1 MASPCLRLTPA
12 ITLSASLSRDT
23 RTGKA
28 LNMKK
33 FISLAAVSALVVG
46 ASVTVAPSAFAACTG
61 NPAIYF
67 QGALTGP
74 YQETGINEANG
85 VILAIDKYN
94 ASNPKVKVE
103 YKSIDTQASGAN
115 SPALAQKVVEDECA
129 IGVVGGMYSG
139 ETLAAVPIYEGG
151 KVPVVSPSATNP
163 ALTNKSPYFHRVVG
177 SDLVQGP
184 ALAQIAISLKSKLF
198 IVDDATPYGKG
209 LATIV
214 KKTAGKIVVGTDGVT
229 EGTTNFTSVVS
240 KVKASKATAVFY
252 GGYYP
257 EAAIF
262 IKALRDN
269 PATKNVK
276 FIAGD
281 GVLDGEYIKLAKKN
295 AEGTYLTAPGQPMEK
310 VAPALAAEYKKK
322 FNRVHGLYTL
332 EAYNAAYVLLQGIKA
347 GKATREALNTWLG
360 EAVVKVNGTTISFSA
375 TGDPDNIVM
384 NQYTI
389 KNGQMVWVKR
399 LS

>member
-1 MASPCLRLTPA
+1 
-12 ITLSASLSRDT
+12 
-23 RTGKA
+23 
-28 LNMKK
+28 MKK
-33 FISLAAVSALVVG
+33 IISIVSAAALAVG
-46 ASVTVAPSAFAACTG
+46 LTVAAAPSAFAACG
-61 NPAIYF
+61 GDLKIYF

-74 YQETGINEANG
+74 YAETGINEANG

-94 ASNPKVKVE
+94 ATNPKTKVA
-103 YKSIDTQASGAN
+103 YDSIDTQASGAQ
-115 SPALAQKVVEDECA
+115 SPALAAKVVADECA
-129 IGVVGGMYSG
+129 IAVVGGMYSG

-184 ALAQIAISLKSKLF
+184 ALAKIAIDLKSKLF
-198 IVDDATPYGKG
+198 VVDDATAYGKG

-214 KKTAGKIVVGTDGVT
+214 KKNASKIIVGTDGVT
-229 EGTTNFTSVVS
+229 EGTTNFTSVVA
-240 KVKASKATAVFY
+240 KVAKSKATAVFY

-269 PATKNVK
+269 PATKKVA

-281 GVLDGEYIKLAKKN
+281 GVLDGEFIKLAKKN
-295 AEGTYLTAPGQPMEK
+295 AEGAYLTAPGEPMDK
-310 VAPALAAEYKKK
+310 VAPALAKEYKAK
-322 FNRVHGLYTL
+322 FKRDHGLYTL
-332 EAYNAAYVLLQGIKA
+332 EAYNSAYVLLQGIKA
-347 GKATREALNTWLG
+347 GKTTREGLNEWLS
-360 EAVVKVNGTTISFSA
+360 EAVVKAVGSTISFSA
-375 TGDPDNIVM
+375 TGDPDKITM

-389 KNGQMVWVKR
+389 KNGKMVWVKK

>member
-1 MASPCLRLTPA
+1 MKKIIS
-12 ITLSASLSRDT
+12 IVSASAV
-23 RTGKA
+23 A
-28 LNMKK
+28 LG
-33 FISLAAVSALVVG
+33 LTVA
-46 ASVTVAPSAFAACTG
+46 VAPSAFAACG
-61 NPAIYF
+61 GDLKIYF
-67 QGALTGP
+67 QGAQTGP
-74 YQETGINEANG
+74 YAETGINEANG

-94 ASNPKVKVE
+94 ATNPAKKVAYGV
-103 YKSIDTQASGAN
+103 IDTQASGAQ
-115 SPALAQKVVEDECA
+115 SPALAKKVVDDECA

-151 KVPVVSPSATNP
+151 KVPVISPSATNVG
-163 ALTNKSPYFHRVVG
+163 LTNKSPYFHRVVG

-184 ALAQIAISLKSKLF
+184 GLAKIALALKAKLF
-198 IVDDATPYGKG
+198 VVDDATPYGKG
-209 LATIV
+209 LA
-214 KKTAGKIVVGTDGVT
+214 KIVTLTAPQIIVGSDGVT
-229 EGTTNFTSVVS
+229 EGTTNFTSVVA
-240 KVKASKATAVFY
+240 KVAKSKATAVFY

-281 GVLDGEYIKLAKKN
+281 GVLDGEYIKLAKRN
-295 AEGTYLTAPGQPMEK
+295 AEGTYLTAPGLPMDK

-322 FNRVHGLYTL
+322 FNRDHGLYTL
-332 EAYNAAYVLLQGIKA
+332 EAYNAAYVFLEGIKA
-347 GKATREALNTWLG
+347 GKTTRESLNTWLND
-360 EAVVKVNGTTISFSA
+360 AVVKAVGTTISFSA
-375 TGDPDNIVM
+375 TGDPDKIVM

-389 KNGQMVWVKR
+389 KNGKMVWVKQ